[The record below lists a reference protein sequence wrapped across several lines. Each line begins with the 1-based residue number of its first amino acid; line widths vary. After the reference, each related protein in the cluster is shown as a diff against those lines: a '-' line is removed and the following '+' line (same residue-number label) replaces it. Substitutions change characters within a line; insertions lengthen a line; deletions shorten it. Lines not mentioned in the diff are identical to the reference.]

1 MKNIYHSFLPS
12 TKYKRFCS
20 LLICATIVQG
30 TLQATVTT
38 NTSPLYNTEINVPAP
53 IKATGRVIDEMGEPL
68 PGVTI
73 LIQGTPRG
81 VTTDVDGTFSIDV
94 EVGSKL
100 VISYIGMEDQIITV
114 KNTKPLT
121 ITMAQKVDEL
131 DEVTVVAFAK
141 QKKESVLA
149 SVSTVKPAE
158 LRAPTS
164 NLTTALAGRIA
175 GVISYQ
181 RSGEPGADD
190 ADFFVRGVTT
200 SVIKKTR

>member
-121 ITMAQKVDEL
+121 ITMAQKWMSWMKL
-131 DEVTVVAFAK
+131 RLLLSLNK
-141 QKKESVLA
+141 RKKVCWRLFQ
-149 SVSTVKPAE
+149 P
-158 LRAPTS
+158 
-164 NLTTALAGRIA
+164 
-175 GVISYQ
+175 
-181 RSGEPGADD
+181 
-190 ADFFVRGVTT
+190 
-200 SVIKKTR
+200 